1 MYKIK
6 QYPKD
11 QSYHH
16 TFFEVLSFLNIQNEK
31 GKYTFFHWSR
41 FEWMFARASFKQEE
55 LSQITLFYKNEALV
69 GMLIFEDEPGVFF
82 VVYEDDSQLKKAI
95 VDYLFEK
102 QINDDLIIPN
112 DLEMIK
118 LLEKKQYMQTDWIDP
133 VTRFSID
140 KLDIPETPNYKIISL
155 AEDYRLDQI
164 HYALWRGF
172 NHGDHVVYSEENLQN
187 RKQITSSPNFRK
199 QYTYVAIH
207 ENQFV
212 SYAGIWYMKGTHSA
226 LIEPVAT
233 VPEHRQKSLAR
244 SCIYHAIM
252 AARKDGATD
261 IYVGS
266 NRSVYLNMGFKPY
279 DFAIRFKKK

>member
-11 QSYHH
+11 QSYHE
-16 TFFEVLSFLNIQNEK
+16 TFFEVILFLNKQNEK
-31 GKYTFFHWSR
+31 GKFIFFHWSR
-41 FEWMFARASFKQEE
+41 FEWMFARANFKEE
-55 LSQITLFYKNEALV
+55 DLSQITLFYKDEVLV
-69 GMLIFEDEPGVFF
+69 GALIFEDEPGVFF
-82 VVYEDDSQLKKAI
+82 VIYEDDIKLKEVI
-95 VDYLFEK
+95 TNYLFEK
-102 QINDDLIIPN
+102 QIHDDLIIPN

-118 LLEKKQYMQTDWIDP
+118 ILEKNQYIQTDWIDP

-140 KLDIPETPNYKIISL
+140 KVDIMETPNYQIKSL
-155 AEDYRLDQI
+155 LEDYRLDQI

-172 NHGDHVVYSEENLQN
+172 NHGDDVIYSDENIKS
-187 RKQITSSPNFRK
+187 RKQMTSSPNFK
-199 QYTYVAIH
+199 KHHTYVAIH
-207 ENQFV
+207 ENQYV
-212 SYAGIWYMKGTHSA
+212 SYAGIWYMEGSHSA

-233 VPEHRQKSLAR
+233 VPEHRQKGLAR

-266 NRSVYLNMGFKPY
+266 NRSVYLNMGFKPF
-279 DFAIRFKKK
+279 DFAIRFKKR